1 MGLRRN
7 ARALEEKGTS
17 MNNYEDEFTRI
28 INKPD
33 KYVPEIWHRELE
45 RVEVGRWLFGL
56 LPRYEYRY
64 TEWKKQ

>member
-1 MGLRRN
+1 
-7 ARALEEKGTS
+7 

-33 KYVPEIWHRELE
+33 RYTPEVWHRQVE

-56 LPRYEYRY
+56 LPIYKYRY
-64 TEWKKQ
+64 TVWIKEGGK